1 MPEPYAPK
9 HRDYPLSNLN
19 DGRRLVRVTCRYCK
33 RLHNYFPDDLIQ
45 IFGDVDVD
53 SLARR
58 MTCENGSDH
67 GMLNIEAFSPTG
79 REAVGL
85 RIRRLVA
92 LKIQRVPIWRE
103 EPPR

>member
-1 MPEPYAPK
+1 MQ
-9 HRDYPLSNLN
+9 
-19 DGRRLVRVTCRYCK
+19 LVRVRCAYCK
-33 RLHNYFPDDLIQ
+33 RVHHYRPDDLIQ

-58 MTCENGSDH
+58 TTCETGGEDH
-67 GMLNIEAFSPTG
+67 GMLQVSALSPTG

-92 LKIQRVPIWRE
+92 LRIKREPIWRDD
-103 EPPR
+103 